1 MATDLSIEDIASMAA
16 GPALRGLP
24 WEMYLELRELDA
36 NYHTRMTYH
45 DGMLFLVSPEYRHN
59 LGAERL
65 GVIIRE
71 ISDAFDI
78 EYACTRTTTLRR
90 AGDGTFK
97 GDAKEPDTGFYIGDN
112 EAIIR
117 GKTTIDL
124 DVVPPPDLAIEV
136 DNKSDSAV
144 ALPTYAGLLVPE
156 VWRYDSRK
164 HTLWFGRLEGGVYE
178 TIDRSVCLPML
189 TPALVIAALDAFRP
203 EMSERTWERW
213 VREWA
218 RAGRAAWRLSM
229 GCADSEPDAMM
240 DVSDPPVTH
249 RNEVC

>member
-1 MATDLSIEDIASMAA
+1 LNEEPTMATDVSIEDIAGMAR
-16 GPALRGLP
+16 PALRGLP
-24 WEMYLELRELDA
+24 WEMYLGLRELDA

-45 DGMLFLVSPEYRHN
+45 DGMLFLMSPEYRHD

-71 ISDAFDI
+71 IADAFDI

-90 AGDGTFK
+90 PGDGTLK
-97 GDAKEPDTGFYIGDN
+97 GDAKEPDNGFYIGEN
-112 EAIIR
+112 ESLIR

-136 DNKSDSAV
+136 DNKSDSEI

-156 VWRYDSRK
+156 VWRYDAREE
-164 HTLWFGRLEGGVYE
+164 TLWFGRLRDGAYE

-189 TPALVIAALDAFRP
+189 TPELVLDALSLADVGT
-203 EMSERTWERW
+203 SEKTWMRR
-213 VREWA
+213 VRAWA
-218 RAGRAAWRLSM
+218 LGLAA
-229 GCADSEPDAMM
+229 
-240 DVSDPPVTH
+240 PPGP
-249 RNEVC
+249 